1 MLYKESEERAPE
13 QLPQPDAF
21 ERIVREGVMLVS
33 ALCVKAG
40 HEVAI
45 IHQIVPF
52 CNHMQL
58 RSTSFVFVWER
69 TVRSMGVVS
78 IFFIFFF
85 FFLASQQVASI
96 VPFMLLDTYI
106 NTSALYCVSSADT
119 HERTDYTVLDQSN
132 MSRT

>member
-1 MLYKESEERAPE
+1 MLYKDSEERAPE
-13 QLPQPDAF
+13 QLPQPDAS

-58 RSTSFVFVWER
+58 RSTSSFFVWKR
-69 TVRSMGVVS
+69 TVQFMGAPGCRLRRLPS
-78 IFFIFFF
+78 
-85 FFLASQQVASI
+85 
-96 VPFMLLDTYI
+96 
-106 NTSALYCVSSADT
+106 
-119 HERTDYTVLDQSN
+119 
-132 MSRT
+132 